1 MAKLKPGD
9 QAPDFA
15 LADQNGQT
23 VRLSDYR
30 GEKLLLYFYPRADT
44 PGCTRQACSV
54 RDHRQEL
61 KKLQVAAVGV
71 SPDPPE
77 KQKKFDLKYDL
88 GFPLLADTGHR
99 AAEAYG
105 VWGEKS
111 RNGKTYLGITRS
123 SFLIDEQGKVIRA
136 WYQVSPEDTVPQA
149 EAALEVSG

>member
-61 KKLQVAAVGV
+61 KKLQAAAVGV

-99 AAEAYG
+99 TAEAYG